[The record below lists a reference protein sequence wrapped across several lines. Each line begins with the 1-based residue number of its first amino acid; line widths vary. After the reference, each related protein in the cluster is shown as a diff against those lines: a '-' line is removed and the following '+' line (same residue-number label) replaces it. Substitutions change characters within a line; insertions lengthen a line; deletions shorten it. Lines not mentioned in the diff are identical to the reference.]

1 MLLLSKQQAGDFV
14 KKVLIATISEATNTA
29 LADALPQYEVHI
41 CTTGPEAIELLETL
55 RPDILILDLMLPAMD
70 GLTVLRKSSFRPST
84 ILARTNLI
92 SATVLQ
98 SAATVGVQDIL
109 LVPCTIR
116 YIIDRL
122 DALIEKV
129 PSPEV

>member
-1 MLLLSKQQAGDFV
+1 M

-29 LADALPQYEVHI
+29 LADALPHYEVHI
-41 CTTGPEAIELLETL
+41 CTTGLEAIELLETL

-70 GLTVLRKSSFRPST
+70 GLTVLQKSSFRPST

-98 SAATVGVQDIL
+98 SAAAVGVQDIL

-122 DALIEKV
+122 DTLTEKV

>member
-1 MLLLSKQQAGDFV
+1 M

-41 CTTGPEAIELLETL
+41 CTTGQEALELLETL
-55 RPDILILDLMLPAMD
+55 RPDILILDLMLPAID
-70 GLTVLRKSSFRPST
+70 GFTVLRKSGFRPPI

-92 SATVLQ
+92 SEYILQTAKSLDIRDVLL
-98 SAATVGVQDIL
+98 I
-109 LVPCTIR
+109 PCTIR
-116 YIIDRL
+116 YLTKRL

-129 PSPEV
+129 PSQDV